1 MVVTN
6 LIRKMRL
13 REHLNASSS
22 YRKGSSGNADPDFTK
37 IQSILD
43 LVRNGGGL
51 ERSQTE
57 NSSSLYQQAF
67 AEHPLN

>member
-1 MVVTN
+1 MVVIN
-6 LIRKMRL
+6 LIRKLRL
-13 REHLNASSS
+13 REDFNSSSS

-51 ERSQTE
+51 ERSQRILAPCT
-57 NSSSLYQQAF
+57 SKHLLSTL
-67 AEHPLN
+67 